1 MIWSSISSDADT
13 KPIRRGEEGAEPQGE
28 VLDLLVNIFIYINPY
43 LFTLHNSNT
52 FYFTEFKPTQRPV
65 VVMIKVNAAGWSLF
79 LWGHACSVKHRVA

>member
-28 VLDLLVNIFIYINPY
+28 VLDLLVNIFIYI
-43 LFTLHNSNT
+43 LILI
-52 FYFTEFKPTQRPV
+52 YFDFIDTEFKPTQRPV

-79 LWGHACSVKHRVA
+79 LWAHACSVKHRVA

>member
-28 VLDLLVNIFIYINPY
+28 VLDLLVNIFIYI
-43 LFTLHNSNT
+43 LILI
-52 FYFTEFKPTQRPV
+52 YFDFIDTEFKPTQRPV

>member
-43 LFTLHNSNT
+43 LF
-52 FYFTEFKPTQRPV
+52 
-65 VVMIKVNAAGWSLF
+65 
-79 LWGHACSVKHRVA
+79 